1 MDIVNAI
8 LGIVASLLAGTNVIT
23 LLQLRA
29 IRRKSSAE
37 ADQEQIR
44 SLNMI
49 IAGNVQEIAR
59 LQERL
64 SSLEQKYA
72 DLYELYVE
80 SKQK

>member
-1 MDIVNAI
+1 MELETI
-8 LGIVASLLAGTNVIT
+8 LGILTVLLTGTNIISIF
-23 LLQLRA
+23 QIRS

-49 IAGNVQEIAR
+49 IAGNIQEIAR

-64 SSLEQKYA
+64 DSLETKYNE
-72 DLYELYVE
+72 LYEKYIE
-80 SKQK
+80 IKRN